1 MSDQT
6 PQPLPVIAPSPDVP
20 PDLPPMQS
28 DSPAPT
34 TEPEGP
40 QFKFWW
46 YCMEEHHP
54 GVPSYGSQPLDVRR
68 IFGTET
74 DQGCPRCPA
83 CQREVSSAPC
93 LGPTIP
99 PASIVEYASRFAAS
113 QIQGGIGR

>member
-1 MSDQT
+1 MSDEAPAPLQPIT
-6 PQPLPVIAPSPDVP
+6 PGSDIPPDLPRLSPDVP
-20 PDLPPMQS
+20 
-28 DSPAPT
+28 AR
-34 TEPEGP
+34 EPESS
-40 QFKFWW
+40 FKFWW

-83 CQREVSSAPC
+83 CQREVSAAPC

-99 PASIVEYASRFAAS
+99 PASIVEYARRFAS
-113 QIQGGIGR
+113 QQITGGIGR